1 MRCESACENHLYIL
15 LRNHPFLYEDI
26 KKLFQKYLFEKV
38 ISKEFVFYTVFKM
51 STQEGRQARK
61 IRIIAKTVHNQVVI
75 RLLFSSRQNRIN
87 LRTFKEVSKE
97 SKYLYA
103 AE

>member
-1 MRCESACENHLYIL
+1 MRISLRKPSLYSFKEPSIPV
-15 LRNHPFLYEDI
+15 RRYKETFSKI
-26 KKLFQKYLFEKV
+26 FEKV

-87 LRTFKEVSKE
+87 PRTFKEVSIRDRVENEK
-97 SKYLYA
+97 K
-103 AE
+103 